1 MNHNNI
7 NVLFFS
13 WRTFYLSHHHR
24 RPPPTS
30 RHAVLA
36 FLAPVLLD
44 FIELK
49 FQGKNVS
56 SFETHQKA
64 IWVAIASLIL
74 YCFAYEAKLRLPAYS
89 RVIRRGM
96 VLLGSVSS
104 VSLTSILFSGNG
116 RHVFYLLY
124 ALFLASESAVI
135 RHRFQMVWNWVYQRI
150 IGYLLR
156 EWRRRMGRAGNRRDL
171 LPRSSVDIC
180 SADLPIS
187 RFPIPFVSATLE
199 TIVSEA
205 GCFDSSV
212 SLIYILF
219 DNLALLFFPF

>member
-1 MNHNNI
+1 MNNNI
-7 NVLFFS
+7 NVLFIS
-13 WRTFYLSHHHR
+13 WRTFYPSHHHR
-24 RPPPTS
+24 RPLPTS

-56 SFETHQKA
+56 SFETHQRA

-89 RVIRRGM
+89 RIIRRGM
-96 VLLGSVSS
+96 VVFGSVSS
-104 VSLTSILFSGNG
+104 VSLTSILFPGNG

-135 RHRFQMVWNWVYQRI
+135 RRRFQMVWNWVYQRI
-150 IGYLLR
+150 IGYLLQ
-156 EWRRRMGRAGNRRDL
+156 EWRRQMGHARNRRDL
-171 LPRSSVDIC
+171 LPR
-180 SADLPIS
+180 
-187 RFPIPFVSATLE
+187 FPIPLFLRLLRLLSQKQDVLTLQ
-199 TIVSEA
+199 
-205 GCFDSSV
+205 FH
-212 SLIYILF
+212 
-219 DNLALLFFPF
+219 